1 MLLGS
6 RLQHFS
12 FLGELKVGGKGLGK
26 PSNLVELTPEFIP
39 ILSSK
44 PLKYRGLR
52 RYRGLWNLHG
62 QCGWKSFPTRYLG
75 ADRGLWNLQAPIS
88 AVGAIFGRKPRCF
101 AHSRDACDGGAQG
114 GSNILPCGQTR
125 YWNQFLASNHLIEAV
140 WRVTSA
146 PSNCATYLSLNGQ
159 HVLLRHSAGELKVQG
174 NLLVGHPTRDQ
185 SHRPLLTKGQTW
197 WCKGLSGRGLG

>member
-52 RYRGLWNLHG
+52 RYRGLWNL
-62 QCGWKSFPTRYLG
+62 
-75 ADRGLWNLQAPIS
+75 QAPIS
-88 AVGAIFGRKPRCF
+88 AVGAIFGRKPRC
-101 AHSRDACDGGAQG
+101 AARSRDAADGGAQG

-125 YWNQFLASNHLIEAV
+125 YWNQFLASNHLIEACLA
-140 WRVTSA
+140 RYIRTK
-146 PSNCATYLSLNGQ
+146 Q
-159 HVLLRHSAGELKVQG
+159 LRDIS
-174 NLLVGHPTRDQ
+174 
-185 SHRPLLTKGQTW
+185 
-197 WCKGLSGRGLG
+197 